1 MQQYRREN
9 ASVSAVNY
17 HCIWV
22 PRRRKRV
29 LGGSVKQRLE
39 YPIYDKVLELD
50 CEIISLAIEPEHV
63 HLFLNAPPRLS
74 PAKIMHGIKGYT
86 ARVLRQEFPD
96 LLKLPSMWTRSYFV
110 STTGRVSGDMVQR
123 YIEQQG
129 KT

>member
-9 ASVSAVNY
+9 TSVSAVNY

-29 LGGSVKQRLE
+29 LGGSVRQRLE
-39 YPIYDKVLELD
+39 HPIYDKALELD

-74 PAKIMHGIKGYT
+74 PAKIMQGIKGYT
-86 ARVLRQEFPD
+86 ARVLRQEFPE

-110 STTGRVSGDMVQR
+110 STTSRVSGETVQR
-123 YIEQQG
+123 YIQQQG